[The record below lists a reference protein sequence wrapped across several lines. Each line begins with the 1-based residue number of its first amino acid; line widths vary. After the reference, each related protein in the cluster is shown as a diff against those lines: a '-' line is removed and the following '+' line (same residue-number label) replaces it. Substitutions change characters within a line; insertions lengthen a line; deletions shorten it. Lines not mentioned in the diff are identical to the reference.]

1 MYILQISD
9 QAKKDIVFL
18 KRTGGKTIINKIE
31 RLLRELMEHPKTGI
45 GRVEQLK
52 GHQGKLWSRRIDN
65 KHRIVY
71 TINDEIMTV
80 TVIAARGHYGE
91 K

>member
-31 RLLRELMEHPKTGI
+31 RLLRELMKHPKTGT

-52 GHQGKLWSRRIDN
+52 GRQGKLWYRRIDS

-71 TINDEIMTV
+71 N
-80 TVIAARGHYGE
+80 
-91 K
+91 